1 MKWDTVQFI
10 IGGSERDT
18 GKVMVIVMMTVMM
31 VVMVMVMV
39 MVSEQLS
46 NGTGPSS
53 SMMGLKRTQA
63 K

>member
-1 MKWDTVQFI
+1 MVKWDTVQFI
-10 IGGSERDT
+10 SGASERDT
-18 GKVMVIVMMTVMM
+18 GKVIVIVMITVMM
-31 VVMVMVMV
+31 VVMV

>member
-1 MKWDTVQFI
+1 MVKWDTVQFI

-18 GKVMVIVMMTVMM
+18 GNVMVIVMMTVMM
-31 VVMVMVMV
+31 VVMV

-53 SMMGLKRTQA
+53 SVMGLKRTQS